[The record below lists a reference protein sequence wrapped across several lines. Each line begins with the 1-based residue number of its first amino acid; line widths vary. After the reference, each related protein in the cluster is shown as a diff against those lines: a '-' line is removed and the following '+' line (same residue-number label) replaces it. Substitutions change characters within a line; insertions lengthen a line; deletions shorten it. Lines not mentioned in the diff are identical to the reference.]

1 MPSNDPLTWFVGLV
15 VLFAGIAAFQWM
27 LFPTL
32 TDDFRQRMFRL
43 RRDMFL
49 LIVDNS
55 LAPAEPAYTQLRSTI
70 NGILLYAERL
80 TLGRLLLHGAIFRE
94 QTQAYAKKLRED
106 LAQVQDPVI
115 REQLAEFR
123 LRIGQEIIRHVI
135 TISPIAWLVVLLISP
150 VLLGML
156 CSRGINAFFQGTR
169 KGVRWL
175 AERLYVQGFEAQ
187 AEALVVQSGT

>member
-1 MPSNDPLTWFVGLV
+1 MPSNEPATWLIGLV
-15 VLFAGIAAFQWM
+15 VLFAFLATFQWM

-32 TDDFRQRMFRL
+32 ADGFRQRMFRL

-49 LIVDNS
+49 LLLDTP
-55 LAPAEPAYTQLRSTI
+55 LTPAQPAYTQLRSTI

-106 LAQVQDPVI
+106 LAQVKDPVV

-123 LRIGQEIIRHVI
+123 LRIGQEIIRYVI
-135 TISPIAWLVVLLISP
+135 TISPIAWLVVAFLSP
-150 VLLGML
+150 ILLGML
-156 CSRGINAFFQGTR
+156 CFRGINSFFQATR
-169 KGVRWL
+169 RGIRWL